1 MRKKVLIYL
10 SFGIFGSVVSI
21 LLALSFYFIFEN
33 NNQNLAGI
41 KMEVVPD
48 LLLAT
53 FAIASSTISILFDSA
68 DDTFYLCFKGIISAF
83 SALVGFAMYYSVFG
97 YITAVNNIMVEMGN
111 IDKASEAE
119 IYEASRKIEKA
130 KDLIMN
136 NNVKWDVLIW
146 VALGII
152 LINII
157 VGISAIYRDSYSRKT
172 KKAVDIKNETVSVEK
187 EGTH

>member
-53 FAIASSTISILFDSA
+53 FAIASSTISILLKLP
-68 DDTFYLCFKGIISAF
+68 TPIGVLN
-83 SALVGFAMYYSVFG
+83 L
-97 YITAVNNIMVEMGN
+97 
-111 IDKASEAE
+111 
-119 IYEASRKIEKA
+119 EKS
-130 KDLIMN
+130 
-136 NNVKWDVLIW
+136 
-146 VALGII
+146 I
-152 LINII
+152 L
-157 VGISAIYRDSYSRKT
+157 
-172 KKAVDIKNETVSVEK
+172 
-187 EGTH
+187 